1 VSKTARS
8 TSLPELIPALGSASG
23 GLRFELVLPKE
34 ENLEERDD
42 PFVSLSDSGRFSR
55 VLLARIAMGEDTTIR
70 FLALK
75 VQRSSYRPF
84 GAGAGTTLG
93 GNDAVNELWARERE
107 NLLTAESPELVKL
120 LDMGPE
126 LARSKPVT
134 FCKKVKKYFHPL
146 CPKCAAYL
154 EDCRDDTL
162 LREFGLPTYSG
173 SLARYLYCPDC
184 STAQE
189 AIFYTYSVAAEE
201 HPKGNVEIRRR
212 SALYRDGAGLVNGE
226 HPEEVRRRLERVFP
240 CAGCAHRAECYPA
253 DSSGAVPA
261 ERLLVPLSYYEFA
274 SLPLELLQLH
284 YDEFV
289 DLLGGADWGE
299 VRRNAEAM
307 APARVAALEAL
318 SAAFSSPF
326 QWVYRY
332 DTAGLFSIE
341 VLRLKLIAFTQL
353 CRGLHTLHAKS
364 RQPHLNLNPLCA
376 MAVVPAPNPDLPSRW
391 NFQVKVLDP
400 ASPYRFQ
407 PLATLPEV
415 AGDVFIPSPDVE
427 KTYTSPIIRQEQ
439 LGSEETVRV
448 TIRSMT
454 AQGGGM
460 RLAVDVVSP
469 RKRLP
474 DYKPRDLVR
483 IVASSPIQW
492 LEGVDLW
499 GTLLEPLDGGYRVSA
514 YLSQSREGAKVPV
527 TFDGRISFYRRYSIP
542 CDLYSLGM
550 LLFRTLL
557 VNDVRDMFT
566 VEEAINRVMNKL
578 LVGLEGAIQP
588 DFRYIAGML
597 HFQIEAEKQVFD
609 PKSVLYLT
617 ADRNAKENGIPTLLW
632 SDLLLCAFRLISNIP
647 GFSFCAHHGD
657 YNPDKPEATLDEVL
671 STLEVLN
678 TRLQIELF
686 GALDRDREIA
696 AACDD
701 VIAEITKDGLGGDGE
716 GEAGADEARFNVDRP
731 S

>member
-1 VSKTARS
+1 MSNTARS
-8 TSLPELIPALGSASG
+8 ASLPELIPALGSASG
-23 GLRFELVLPKE
+23 GLRFELVLAAGE
-34 ENLEERDD
+34 SLEERDD
-42 PFVSLSDSGRFSR
+42 PFVPLSDSGRFSR
-55 VLLARIAMGEDTTIR
+55 VLLARIAMGENTTIR
-70 FLALK
+70 LLALK

-84 GAGAGTTLG
+84 GAGAATTLA
-93 GNDAVNELWARERE
+93 GNDAATELWARERE
-107 NLLTAESPELVKL
+107 NLLLAESPEVVKL

-134 FCKKVKKYFHPL
+134 FCKKVRKYFHPL
-146 CPKCAAYL
+146 CPKCLGYL

-162 LREFGLPTYSG
+162 LREFGLPAYSA
-173 SLARYLYCPDC
+173 SLVRYLYCPDC
-184 STAQE
+184 SSAKE
-189 AIFYTYSVAAEE
+189 AVFYTYSMTSEE

-212 SALYRDGAGLVNGE
+212 GALYRDGGSIVRGE
-226 HPEEVRRRLERVFP
+226 HSGPAKSRLERIFP
-240 CAGCAHRAECYPA
+240 CAGCAHREECYPA
-253 DSSGAVPA
+253 DASGPIPA
-261 ERLLVPLSYYEFA
+261 ERFLVPLSYYEFA

-299 VRRNAEAM
+299 VQRNAEAM
-307 APARVAALEAL
+307 AQGRGAALEPL

-326 QWVYRY
+326 QWVYRF

-353 CRGLHTLHAKS
+353 CRGLRTLHTKT
-364 RQPHLNLNPLCA
+364 RQPHLDLNPLSV
-376 MAVVPAPNPDLPSRW
+376 MVVLPAPSPDLPSRW

-407 PLATLPEV
+407 PLANLPEV
-415 AGDVFIPSPDVE
+415 AGDVFIPSPDVD

-439 LGSEETVRV
+439 LGHEEAVRV
-448 TIRSMT
+448 TIRSLT
-454 AQGGGM
+454 PQGSGV
-460 RLAVDVVSP
+460 RLAIDVVSP

-483 IVASSPIQW
+483 VVASSPIHW

-499 GTLLEPLDGGYRVSA
+499 GTISEPLPDGGYRISA
-514 YLSQSREGAKVPV
+514 FAGGKLEGAKAPV
-527 TFDGRISFYRRYSIP
+527 TFEGRVSFYRRYHIP

-557 VNDVRDMFT
+557 VNDARDTFT
-566 VEEAINRVMNKL
+566 VEEAVNRVMNKL

-588 DFRYIAGML
+588 DFKYVAGML
-597 HFQIEAEKQVFD
+597 HFQLDAEKQVFD
-609 PKSVLYLT
+609 PKSVLYLA
-617 ADRNAKENGIPTLLW
+617 ADRESKESGIPPLLW

-657 YNPDKPEATLDEVL
+657 FNPDKPEATLEEV
-671 STLEVLN
+671 SATLDVLN

-686 GALDRDREIA
+686 GATDRDREIA
-696 AACDD
+696 TACDE
-701 VIAEITKDGLGGDGE
+701 VIAEITKDGLGSDVDGAE
-716 GEAGADEARFNVDRP
+716 PVKFEVDRP